1 MDIVLNYSFLK
12 FLHIVSFTTWMA
24 GLFYLPR
31 IYVYHSMEKTES
43 KSYATFAVMEKK
55 LLRFIMNPSFVVT
68 FITGVLLVYV
78 TKQYNEKWF
87 LFAIRKYDYK
97 SRNRSRGCN

>member
-31 IYVYHSMEKTES
+31 IYVYHSMEK
-43 KSYATFAVMEKK
+43 KQRVKVMQR
-55 LLRFIMNPSFVVT
+55 LP
-68 FITGVLLVYV
+68 
-78 TKQYNEKWF
+78 
-87 LFAIRKYDYK
+87 
-97 SRNRSRGCN
+97 

>member
-43 KSYATFAVMEKK
+43 KSYATFTVMEKK
-55 LLRFIMNPSFVVT
+55 IIKIYYESVVYCNVYNRGSFSLRN
-68 FITGVLLVYV
+68 
-78 TKQYNEKWF
+78 
-87 LFAIRKYDYK
+87 
-97 SRNRSRGCN
+97 